1 MRRNRKGIAL
11 FLALSLMAGSFGLQG
26 CSSSAGQSQGSN
38 VSTVSTA
45 GTDGE
50 EPYTIVYAFDVW
62 MQQPDWDLVEENLNT
77 LVEEK
82 IGARVEL
89 LPMTG
94 ANYDQQINLMIS
106 SGEKLDLYNASARTT
121 FTTDVS
127 SNKIMGLDEKM
138 VKQYAP
144 GLLDVEGDFIKA
156 TTINGKFTVSPPSAT
171 WRMHTDSSSGMT
183 LPRNTVLK
191 STTAWVP

>member
-127 SNKIMGLDEKM
+127 SNKKIGRAH
-138 VKQYAP
+138 V
-144 GLLDVEGDFIKA
+144 
-156 TTINGKFTVSPPSAT
+156 
-171 WRMHTDSSSGMT
+171 
-183 LPRNTVLK
+183 
-191 STTAWVP
+191 

>member
-77 LVEEK
+77 LVEEDVYK
-82 IGARVEL
+82 RQVLGSA
-89 LPMTG
+89 
-94 ANYDQQINLMIS
+94 
-106 SGEKLDLYNASARTT
+106 SGD
-121 FTTDVS
+121 
-127 SNKIMGLDEKM
+127 
-138 VKQYAP
+138 
-144 GLLDVEGDFIKA
+144 
-156 TTINGKFTVSPPSAT
+156 
-171 WRMHTDSSSGMT
+171 
-183 LPRNTVLK
+183 
-191 STTAWVP
+191 

>member
-11 FLALSLMAGSFGLQG
+11 FLALSLMAGICSLQG

-38 VSTVSTA
+38 VSTV

-106 SGEKLDLYNASARTT
+106 SGGEAGPVQRFGKDDIHDRC
-121 FTTDVS
+121 
-127 SNKIMGLDEKM
+127 
-138 VKQYAP
+138 
-144 GLLDVEGDFIKA
+144 LLQQNHG
-156 TTINGKFTVSPPSAT
+156 S
-171 WRMHTDSSSGMT
+171 R
-183 LPRNTVLK
+183 
-191 STTAWVP
+191 